1 MGCLFS
7 HHKSQNLHFIQSD
20 NSYQTASKN
29 ALLLLNADRL
39 FISNAHPNDHT
50 Y

>member
-20 NSYQTASKN
+20 NSYQTAVRM
-29 ALLLLNADRL
+29 LCYYLNADRL

>member
-20 NSYQTASKN
+20 NSYQTA
-29 ALLLLNADRL
+29 LLLLNADRL